1 MRESM
6 TNGDEALACSGDLEA
21 FTRLV
26 KKYEQSMYRV
36 SRSILPSE
44 NECLDAAQEAI
55 IKAYHSLNTLRDPRF
70 FKSWLMRILVNE
82 CHRLVRKTSK
92 LVLLDDWH
100 EQASFYRFEENI
112 EVQEAVQLL
121 EDELRLCIV
130 LYYFEDMAI
139 KDISMV
145 LNQPEGTIKS
155 RLSRAR
161 KKLSAY
167 FTSESTEWR
176 TGHE

>member
-1 MRESM
+1 MFRRFRSFYKAGQEIRAEHVS
-6 TNGDEALACSGDLEA
+6 S
-21 FTRLV
+21 
-26 KKYEQSMYRV
+26 

-44 NECLDAAQEAI
+44 SECLDAAQEAI

-100 EQASFYRFEENI
+100 EQASSYRFEENI
-112 EVQEAVQLL
+112 EVQEAIQLL

>member
-1 MRESM
+1 M

>member
-1 MRESM
+1 MREPM
-6 TNGDEALACSGDLEA
+6 NNYDEELACSGDLEA

-26 KKYEQSMYRV
+26 KKHEQSMYRV
-36 SRSILPSE
+36 SRSILTSE

-55 IKAYHSLNTLRDPRF
+55 IKAYHSLSTLRDPRF

-82 CHRLVRKTSK
+82 CHRLVRKTRK
-92 LVLLDDWH
+92 LVLLDEWH
-100 EQASFYRFEENI
+100 EQASSYRFEENI
-112 EVQEAVQLL
+112 EVHEAVQLL
-121 EDELRLCIV
+121 EEELRLCIV

-139 KDISMV
+139 KDISTI
-145 LNQPEGTIKS
+145 LSQPEGTIKS

-176 TGHE
+176 TSHE

>member
-1 MRESM
+1 M
-6 TNGDEALACSGDLEA
+6 TNCDEELACSGDLEA

-36 SRSILPSE
+36 CRSILPSE

-92 LVLLDDWH
+92 LVLLDDRH
-100 EQASFYRFEENI
+100 EQASSYRFEENI

-139 KDISMV
+139 KDISIV

>member
-1 MRESM
+1 M
-6 TNGDEALACSGDLEA
+6 TNCDEELACSGDLEA

-55 IKAYHSLNTLRDPRF
+55 IKAHHSLTTLRDPRL

-82 CHRLVRKTSK
+82 CNRLIRKTSK

-100 EQASFYRFEENI
+100 EQASSYRFEENI

-121 EDELRLCIV
+121 EEELRLCIV

-139 KDISMV
+139 KDISIV

>member
-1 MRESM
+1 M
-6 TNGDEALACSGDLEA
+6 TTCDEELACSGDLEA

-55 IKAYHSLNTLRDPRF
+55 IKAYHSLTTLRDPRF

-82 CHRLVRKTSK
+82 CNRLIRKTSK

-100 EQASFYRFEENI
+100 EQASSYRFEENI

-121 EDELRLCIV
+121 EEELRLCIV

-139 KDISMV
+139 KDISIV

>member
-1 MRESM
+1 M
-6 TNGDEALACSGDLEA
+6 TNCDEELACSGDLEA

-92 LVLLDDWH
+92 LVLLDDRH
-100 EQASFYRFEENI
+100 EQASSYRFEENI

-139 KDISMV
+139 KDISIV

>member
-1 MRESM
+1 M
-6 TNGDEALACSGDLEA
+6 TNGDEELACSGDLEA

-92 LVLLDDWH
+92 LVLLDDRH
-100 EQASFYRFEENI
+100 EQASSYRFEENI

-139 KDISMV
+139 KDISIV

>member
-1 MRESM
+1 MREPM
-6 TNGDEALACSGDLEA
+6 NDCDEELACSGDVEA

-26 KKYEQSMYRV
+26 KKHEKSMYRV
-36 SRSILPSE
+36 ARSILSSD

-55 IKAYHSLNTLRDPRF
+55 FKAYHSLSALRDPRL

-82 CHRLVRKTSK
+82 CHRLTRKTSK
-92 LVLLDDWH
+92 LVLLDDWQ
-100 EQASFYRFEENI
+100 EQASSYRFEENI
-112 EVQEAVQLL
+112 EVQEAIQLL
-121 EDELRLCIV
+121 EEELRLCIV
-130 LYYFEDMAI
+130 LYYFEDMAV
-139 KDISMV
+139 KDMAIV
-145 LNQPEGTIKS
+145 LSQPEGTIKS

-161 KKLSAY
+161 KKLAAY

>member
-100 EQASFYRFEENI
+100 EQASSYRFEENV

-121 EDELRLCIV
+121 EEELRLCIV